1 MVIAYTRNEV
11 QWLAVSKYRWVY
23 GSLPTSGHRV
33 AIVGLM
39 CPAKHGRP
47 LADWSWATYAHAHL
61 CKARCECMHTAMR
74 AAVAVPALARHGGAY
89 TYVVRCSTIG
99 AQGAW
104 PLWQSHRRPPL
115 VFLNTRLIAAD
126 AMVLRYML
134 QRNPAV
140 GFIARAGN
148 LRVDDRVN
156 IAKLLVFAKRPR
168 GLLVRHSCPPHE

>member
-1 MVIAYTRNEV
+1 MVC
-11 QWLAVSKYRWVY
+11 YR
-23 GSLPTSGHRV
+23 RV
-33 AIVGLM
+33 ATALQSSVSCAPRSMAALWPIDRGQHM
-39 CPAKHGRP
+39 HMP
-47 LADWSWATYAHAHL
+47 TYAMLDVSA
-61 CKARCECMHTAMR
+61 CMPRCESPSPCPHWHVT
-74 AAVAVPALARHGGAY
+74 GGA
-89 TYVVRCSTIG
+89 ST
-99 AQGAW
+99 W

-115 VFLNTRLIAAD
+115 VFLNTRLFAAD

-168 GLLVRHSCPPHE
+168 GLLVRH

>member
-1 MVIAYTRNEV
+1 MVC
-11 QWLAVSKYRWVY
+11 YR
-23 GSLPTSGHRV
+23 RV
-33 AIVGLM
+33 ATALQSSVSCAPRSMAALWPI
-39 CPAKHGRP
+39 GRVQHMHMP
-47 LADWSWATYAHAHL
+47 TYAMLVVSA
-61 CKARCECMHTAMR
+61 CIPRCESPSPCPHWHGT
-74 AAVAVPALARHGGAY
+74 GGAY
-89 TYVVRCSTIG
+89 TCVLRCSTIG

-115 VFLNTRLIAAD
+115 VFLNTRLFAAD

-168 GLLVRHSCPPHE
+168 GLLVRH